1 MLIQIININIHLIYL
16 IIAVCVKD
24 YILCVYTYCMGQI
37 DIYIKD
43 DDKIKLV
50 RKASKMRISVSK
62 LMVRAALEYEPRS
75 KECEYER
82 GNL

>member
-1 MLIQIININIHLIYL
+1 
-16 IIAVCVKD
+16 
-24 YILCVYTYCMGQI
+24 MGQI